1 MKMRR
6 LAAGLAAAAL
16 GATMVATAASP
27 ALADPGIDP
36 VAGGH
41 TSLQF
46 DANPEPAWRGRPI
59 TLEGKL
65 SVECK
70 KDYISGLVSVHHA
83 DSCKRSERWHRLAWK
98 RIVILFQPAGS
109 GKWEYVETVRTS
121 RSGYFHTKV
130 PARTSGTWRAVF
142 KGARWLDG
150 AESTDSVR
158 VIGHRHRHHH

>member
-1 MKMRR
+1 MRR

-27 ALADPGIDP
+27 ALADPDP
-36 VAGGH
+36 GLDPDVAGY

-65 SVECK
+65 SVQCDE
-70 KDYISGLVSVHHA
+70 DYISGLVSVHHA
-83 DSCKRSERWHRLAWK
+83 DYCKDSERWHRLASK
-98 RIVILFQPAGS
+98 RIVILFQPDGS
-109 GKWEYVETVRTS
+109 GRWEYVDTIRTS
-121 RSGYFHTKV
+121 GKGYFSTRV

-142 KGARWLDG
+142 EGSRWLSS
-150 AESTDSVR
+150 AEGKDWVKVVGR
-158 VIGHRHRHHH
+158 R